1 MYVYCLFTLS
11 NVISYVE
18 DGGVVL
24 GNELLLLTLN
34 LNLYIKQNDEL

>member
-1 MYVYCLFTLS
+1 MFTVCLPYQMLFH
-11 NVISYVE
+11 IHVE